1 MISSR
6 IFPAA
11 LQAAAVVVLIAAGSS
26 CQSIRFNYSGL
37 QIPAT
42 NRILLKD
49 TGAHQDIWQT
59 GDLTINYTYH
69 QSGTR
74 FDISG
79 TINFSDALKHYSA
92 MDHFDLWI
100 HFVDA
105 ENMIINSYSLF
116 PFLPF
121 HRIEEI
127 PFERRLDLPPN
138 ISGFV
143 FSYSGRAI
151 DGSGGGGKSSGD
163 GGIDWDFWKRPQD

>member
-11 LQAAAVVVLIAAGSS
+11 LRAAAAVILIAAGIS
-26 CQSIRFNYSGL
+26 CQSIRLSYDGL
-37 QIPAT
+37 QVPAE

-49 TGAHQDIWQT
+49 AGTHQDIWQAD
-59 GDLTINYTYH
+59 DLTINYTY
-69 QSGTR
+69 QRSGAS

-79 TINFSDALKHYSA
+79 WIDFSDALKNFNS

-105 ENMIINSYSLF
+105 ENRIIDTRSLF
-116 PFLPF
+116 PHLPF
-121 HRIEEI
+121 HRIEAI

-138 ISGFV
+138 ARGFV
-143 FSYSGRAI
+143 FSYSGRAV
-151 DGSGGGGKSSGD
+151 DGAEGDDGGGA
-163 GGIDWDFWKRPQD
+163 DWDFWKRPQD